1 MRAFTNETSK
11 AVAVPGVNCDTDQ
24 IIPGRFLKADRAQGY
39 GQFLFHDIRRL
50 DADGALDPAF
60 PLNKP
65 GADAATILIVED
77 NFGCGSSRE
86 GAVYALVDHGIRALI
101 APSYGDIF
109 YNNALKNG
117 LVPVRL
123 SVELCDALAEHLAQ
137 FPDAEVTV
145 DLEANQVILP
155 GNLGTHPVTIDAFA
169 REGILRGLDE
179 IEMTFTYAE
188 QIQAFEAERIASHP
202 WLGR

>member
-1 MRAFTNETSK
+1 MKAFTRETST
-11 AVAVPGVNCDTDQ
+11 VAVIPGVNCDTDQ

-39 GQFLFHDIRRL
+39 GQFLFHDIRRT
-50 DADGALDPAF
+50 DAHELDPAF
-60 PLNKP
+60 PLNRP
-65 GADAATILIVED
+65 GAEHSTVLLVED

-101 APSYGDIF
+101 GPSFGDIF
-109 YNNALKNG
+109 FNNALKNG

-123 SVELCDALAEHLAQ
+123 AADQCQSLAEHLNR

-145 DLEANQVILP
+145 DLAASELILP
-155 GNLGTHPVTIDAFA
+155 GNLGRHPIIIDAFA
-169 REGILRGLDE
+169 RECILQGLDE
-179 IEMTFTYAE
+179 IEMTFTYMDK
-188 QIQAFEAERIASHP
+188 IKAFESDRMASHA